1 MFACLPVLFFGV
13 YLRRDCV
20 TLSGSG
26 GIQNMLSVLTREQLY
41 TVDEFEDLLKLPENA
56 GRLLELIDGEI
67 VEKMPTEEHGS
78 IALNIGAELRAY
90 LRTIRRGIAGTE
102 VRYQT
107 GKDERNSRLP
117 DISISVANRPL
128 VKDGA
133 VIGMPDLAVEIKSP
147 DDSLKEMREKA
158 EYYLANGT
166 QIVWL
171 VYPHQRCVEVYTL
184 DTIELLCADDVLT
197 GGELL
202 PDFSL
207 SVAEIFLAPWET
219 PSQSAA

>member
-1 MFACLPVLFFGV
+1 
-13 YLRRDCV
+13 
-20 TLSGSG
+20 
-26 GIQNMLSVLTREQLY
+26 MLSVLTREQLY
-41 TVDEFEDLLKLPENA
+41 TVDEFEELLKLPENA

-117 DISISVANRPL
+117 DISISIANRPL

-184 DTIELLCADDVLT
+184 DTIELLCADDLLT
-197 GGELL
+197 GGDLL

-219 PSQSAA
+219 PSQSAD

>member
-1 MFACLPVLFFGV
+1 
-13 YLRRDCV
+13 
-20 TLSGSG
+20 
-26 GIQNMLSVLTREQLY
+26 MLSVLTREQLY
-41 TVDEFEDLLKLPENA
+41 TVDEFEELLKLPENA

-117 DISISVANRPL
+117 DISISIANRPL

-147 DDSLKEMREKA
+147 DDSLASCK
-158 EYYLANGT
+158 
-166 QIVWL
+166 V
-171 VYPHQRCVEVYTL
+171 
-184 DTIELLCADDVLT
+184 
-197 GGELL
+197 
-202 PDFSL
+202 
-207 SVAEIFLAPWET
+207 
-219 PSQSAA
+219 

>member
-1 MFACLPVLFFGV
+1 
-13 YLRRDCV
+13 
-20 TLSGSG
+20 
-26 GIQNMLSVLTREQLY
+26 MLSVLTREQLY
-41 TVDEFEDLLKLPENA
+41 TVDEFEELLKLPENA

-90 LRTIRRGIAGTE
+90 LRTIRKGIAGTE

-117 DISISVANRPL
+117 DISISIANRPL

-166 QIVWL
+166 QIAGL

-219 PSQSAA
+219 PSQSAD

>member
-1 MFACLPVLFFGV
+1 
-13 YLRRDCV
+13 
-20 TLSGSG
+20 
-26 GIQNMLSVLTREQLY
+26 MLSVLTREQLY
-41 TVDEFEDLLKLPENA
+41 TVDEFEELLKLPENA

-117 DISISVANRPL
+117 DISITIANRPL

-184 DTIELLCADDVLT
+184 DTIELLCADDLLT
-197 GGELL
+197 GGDLL

-219 PSQSAA
+219 PSQSAD

>member
-1 MFACLPVLFFGV
+1 
-13 YLRRDCV
+13 
-20 TLSGSG
+20 
-26 GIQNMLSVLTREQLY
+26 MLSVLTREQLY
-41 TVDEFEDLLKLPENA
+41 TVDEFEELLKLPENA

-90 LRTIRRGIAGTE
+90 LRTIRKGIAGTE

-117 DISISVANRPL
+117 DISIRIANRPL

-197 GGELL
+197 GGDLL

>member
-1 MFACLPVLFFGV
+1 
-13 YLRRDCV
+13 
-20 TLSGSG
+20 
-26 GIQNMLSVLTREQLY
+26 MLSVLTREQLY
-41 TVDEFEDLLKLPENA
+41 TVDEFEELLKLPENA

-184 DTIELLCADDVLT
+184 DTIELLCADDLLT
-197 GGELL
+197 GGDLL

-219 PSQSAA
+219 PSQSAT

>member
-1 MFACLPVLFFGV
+1 
-13 YLRRDCV
+13 
-20 TLSGSG
+20 
-26 GIQNMLSVLTREQLY
+26 MLSVLTREQLY
-41 TVDEFEDLLKLPENA
+41 TVDEFEELLKLPENA

-117 DISISVANRPL
+117 DISISIANRPL

-147 DDSLKEMREKA
+147 DDSLKEMRGKA

-184 DTIELLCADDVLT
+184 DTIELLCADDLLT
-197 GGELL
+197 GGDLL

-219 PSQSAA
+219 PSQSAD

>member
-1 MFACLPVLFFGV
+1 
-13 YLRRDCV
+13 
-20 TLSGSG
+20 
-26 GIQNMLSVLTREQLY
+26 MLSVLTREQLY

-90 LRTIRRGIAGTE
+90 LRTIRKGIAGTE

-117 DISISVANRPL
+117 DISISIANRPL

-197 GGELL
+197 GGDLL

>member
-1 MFACLPVLFFGV
+1 
-13 YLRRDCV
+13 
-20 TLSGSG
+20 
-26 GIQNMLSVLTREQLY
+26 MLSVLTREQLY
-41 TVDEFEDLLKLPENA
+41 TVDEFEELLKLPENA

-184 DTIELLCADDVLT
+184 DTIELLCADDLLT
-197 GGELL
+197 GGDLL

-219 PSQSAA
+219 PSQSAD

>member
-41 TVDEFEDLLKLPENA
+41 TVDEFEELLKLPENA

-78 IALNIGAELRAY
+78 IASAINYALMDYARK
-90 LRTIRRGIAGTE
+90 RRQGIVGNE
-102 VRYQT
+102 VRYRVV
-107 GKDERNSRLP
+107 KDKKNSRMP
-117 DISISVANRPL
+117 DVSLTLKNRPI
-128 VKDGA
+128 VRSGA
-133 VIGMPDLAVEIKSP
+133 VPELPDLAVEIKSP
-147 DDSLKEMREKA
+147 DDSLKEMRENA

-197 GGELL
+197 GGDLL

-219 PSQSAA
+219 PSQSAT

>member
-1 MFACLPVLFFGV
+1 
-13 YLRRDCV
+13 
-20 TLSGSG
+20 
-26 GIQNMLSVLTREQLY
+26 MLSVLTREQLY
-41 TVDEFEDLLKLPENA
+41 TVDEFEELLKLPENA

-117 DISISVANRPL
+117 DISISIANRPL

-184 DTIELLCADDVLT
+184 DTIELLCADDLLT
-197 GGELL
+197 GGDLL

-219 PSQSAA
+219 PSQSAT

>member
-41 TVDEFEDLLKLPENA
+41 TVDEFEELLKLPENA

-117 DISISVANRPL
+117 DISISIANRPL

-184 DTIELLCADDVLT
+184 DTIELLCADDLLT
-197 GGELL
+197 GGDLL

-219 PSQSAA
+219 PSQSAD